1 MCGRFAQIDSEDKV
15 MSAFDILQSE
25 MILEPR
31 YNICPSQR
39 IPIIIQQDGLRTL
52 ETREWGL
59 IPFWAKEPN
68 PLINARSETVT
79 EKPSFRHAF
88 RKRRCLIPASGFYE
102 WAKEEGQKQ
111 PYFIR
116 LKNGSPMAFAG
127 LWEEWTSTK
136 GETRRTC
143 VILTIAANSL
153 MQEIHHR
160 MPVILTPSSGA
171 MWLDNS
177 VGRSSPEK
185 LLLPFSADKMEAWRV
200 SHKVSVPVFDN
211 PDCFRKLEK
220 VEALEKKPEPPEAQ
234 ASLFD

>member
-39 IPIIIQQDGLRTL
+39 IPVIIQQDGLRTL

-79 EKPSFRHAF
+79 EKLSFRHAF

-102 WAKEEGQKQ
+102 WAKEDGQKQ
-111 PYFIR
+111 PYFIH
-116 LKNGSPMAFAG
+116 LKNESPMAFAG
-127 LWEEWTSTK
+127 LWEEWTSSK
-136 GETRRTC
+136 GEIRRTC
-143 VILTIAANSL
+143 VILTINANSL
-153 MQEIHHR
+153 IQKIHHR
-160 MPVILTPSSGA
+160 MPVILTTASGNI
-171 MWLDNS
+171 WLDQS
-177 VGRSSPEK
+177 GEQSTLEK
-185 LLLPFSADKMEAWRV
+185 LLLPFTADKMEAWRV
-200 SHKVSVPVFDN
+200 SSKVSFPAFDN
-211 PDCFRKLEK
+211 PDCFRKLK
-220 VEALEKKPEPPEAQ
+220 KAEATEKKPEPPGTQ
-234 ASLFD
+234 ASFFD